1 MITGKHVSLRALE
14 PHDRDLMYS
23 WENNMENWPV
33 SGTLS
38 PFSRQT
44 MDEFLRNAKDDIYT
58 TRQLRLAIDVNN
70 PVPQRT
76 IGYVD
81 LFDFDPPHR
90 RAGVG
95 ILVGDTKER
104 GKGYAFETLQL
115 LSTYAKNVLNLHQL
129 YCHIHAD
136 NLPSIRL
143 FTKAGYA
150 QCGELK
156 DWTQVAGQW
165 RHVGVYQNLLQAG

>member
-1 MITGKHVSLRALE
+1 MNGNNISLRALE
-14 PHDRDLMYS
+14 PHDRDIMYA
-23 WENNMENWPV
+23 WENNVDHWPV

-44 MDEFLRNAKDDIYT
+44 MDEFLRTAKDDIYT
-58 TRQLRLAIDVNN
+58 TRQLRLAIDVNHTL
-70 PVPQRT
+70 PKTT

-95 ILVGDTKER
+95 ILIGDTKFR
-104 GKGYAFETLQL
+104 GKGYAFETLQV
-115 LSTYAKNVLNLHQL
+115 LSAYAKNVLNLHQL
-129 YCHIHAD
+129 YCHIHCD
-136 NLPSIRL
+136 NHPSIRL
-143 FTKAGYA
+143 FQKAGYT

-156 DWTQVAGQW
+156 DWTQVAGKW
-165 RHVGVYQNLLQAG
+165 RHVGVYQKLLQD